1 MSIEGDI
8 NHSVKYV
15 DFDRL
20 FQPHAFVR
28 TRGCSRNGVV
38 LGEPWCVSYD
48 GRMTMTRGYPV
59 EEISLRDDECEM
71 MMTIRYMRSGHS

>member
-1 MSIEGDI
+1 MLAQWCG
-8 NHSVKYV
+8 
-15 DFDRL
+15 F
-20 FQPHAFVR
+20 
-28 TRGCSRNGVV
+28 
-38 LGEPWCVSYD
+38 GEPWCVSYD